1 MVNALFSFA
10 AEAPEWCTV
19 PGSSALALTTQNCFS
34 ALREMDE
41 KDGSSTGQPS
51 TDVIVVSDI
60 DETDYSDYEV
70 PAPSPST
77 ESVIIV
83 SSDPDDISRL
93 TESKSNHQKSVYS
106 AKTRNLL
113 LGTTSPS
120 TDTSDGSSPLTH
132 SKSKYKLLTHSRGVV
147 SSDSDESNPDPN
159 SRPNTFVSLHRE
171 TSPIPVTVLPFN
183 IDGDMTYKLP
193 YNPEKRMQ
201 SSKDGRPGKT
211 CVTSSRKGLAGI
223 RRLAHC
229 KGSFKCYSAQCPYR
243 KQYGCAN
250 RTQFEREGSDMVC
263 KCCGLRALSIDC
275 PAVKVWEFPSN
286 SSLVTVIHSGKH
298 TCVAIPKPIALEQ
311 LKKLS

>member
-1 MVNALFSFA
+1 M
-10 AEAPEWCTV
+10 
-19 PGSSALALTTQNCFS
+19 
-34 ALREMDE
+34 
-41 KDGSSTGQPS
+41 
-51 TDVIVVSDI
+51 
-60 DETDYSDYEV
+60 
-70 PAPSPST
+70 
-77 ESVIIV
+77 
-83 SSDPDDISRL
+83 
-93 TESKSNHQKSVYS
+93 
-106 AKTRNLL
+106 
-113 LGTTSPS
+113 
-120 TDTSDGSSPLTH
+120 
-132 SKSKYKLLTHSRGVV
+132 

-229 KGSFKCYSAQCPYR
+229 KGSFKCCSAQCPYR

-263 KCCGLRALSIDC
+263 KCCGLRALSINC

-286 SSLVTVIHSGKH
+286 SSLVTVVHSGKH
-298 TCVAIPKPIALEQ
+298 TCVAIPKPSTRTVEETFIDNPNLCPRQAARYSVVNALKVENHG
-311 LKKLS
+311 KKYCRLFH